1 MLDFDLEREIL
12 KLYKSCDN
20 FRDFVHRDIHRNF
33 FSHEFADFND
43 IDGHKVLSIL
53 VNDTKG
59 VTIPTS
65 EESGTQGVMRSNV
78 ILYCR
83 YEDISGLNKNQSIR
97 INGDLYTVLEFHN
110 IKSYAWRIVLERN
123 E

>member
-1 MLDFDLEREIL
+1 MLDFEREAL
-12 KLYKSCDN
+12 KLCKSGQYK
-20 FRDFVHRDIHRNF
+20 NF
-33 FSHEFADFND
+33 FGHEFADFND
-43 IDGHKVLSIL
+43 IDGHKILSIL

-59 VTIPTS
+59 VSVPAS

-83 YEDISGLNKNQSIR
+83 YEDISGLNKKQSVR
-97 INGDLYTVLEFHN
+97 INGDLYTVLEFRN

>member
-1 MLDFDLEREIL
+1 MLDFEREAL
-12 KLYKSCDN
+12 KLYKSGQYKN
-20 FRDFVHRDIHRNF
+20 FREFALEDINLNF
-33 FSHEFADFND
+33 FGHEFADFND
-43 IDGHKVLSIL
+43 IDGHKILSIL
-53 VNDTKG
+53 VNDVKG
-59 VTIPTS
+59 VSVPAS

-83 YEDISGLNKNQSIR
+83 YEDISGLNKNQPIR